1 MMTPISI
8 SFMQHF
14 DYTCKFTIYIYIF
27 MFSMEELLNTLF
39 LKLMIIN
46 NKDLKFLCDYKCGG
60 NEIYD
65 GSVNGNVY
73 IV

>member
-1 MMTPISI
+1 
-8 SFMQHF
+8 MQHF
-14 DYTCKFTIYIYIF
+14 DYTCKFTIYTYIF
-27 MFSMEELLNTLF
+27 MFSMEELLNTLSYF
-39 LKLMIIN
+39 FKLMLIN
-46 NKDLKFLCDYKCGG
+46 NKDLKFLCDHKCGG